1 MAICYDEETLGQFV
15 HEATEASPNQAVLI
29 DKFLEDAIEVDVDA
43 IADGESVFIAGI
55 MEHIEMA
62 GVHSGDS
69 SMSIP
74 PYSLSDNQLQKIR
87 EATRAL
93 ARELNVRGLMNIQF
107 AVKGSTVYV
116 LEVNPRASR
125 TSPFVSKAIGI
136 PLAKIAARV
145 MVGRKLKEFGLP
157 AEVEP
162 NHFSIKESVFP
173 FRKFPGVDII
183 RGPEMKS
190 TGEVMG
196 IDVDFGRA
204 YAKAEMAAGHRLPT
218 SGNVFISVKDSD
230 KRDIIYIAKRLEDL
244 GFHIVATSGTA
255 RVLQRNGISVRPVF
269 KIKEGRPNPI
279 DLAINREIDL
289 IINTP
294 SGKGPKTDEANIR
307 SFAISHDI
315 HVITTIAGAQAAVN
329 AIEAIRKRKLE
340 VRAMQDYHP
349 AYGNPA
355 ATAAG
360 QAQ

>member
-1 MAICYDEETLGQFV
+1 
-15 HEATEASPNQAVLI
+15 
-29 DKFLEDAIEVDVDA
+29 
-43 IADGESVFIAGI
+43 
-55 MEHIEMA
+55 
-62 GVHSGDS
+62 
-69 SMSIP
+69 MSIP
-74 PYSLSDNQLQKIR
+74 PFSLSDTQLRTIR

-107 AVKGSTVYV
+107 AVKGSMVYV

-125 TSPFVSKAIGI
+125 TTPFVSKAIGI
-136 PLAKIAARV
+136 PLAKIASRI
-145 MVGRKLKEFGLP
+145 MVGRKIKEFNLP
-157 AEVEP
+157 EEIEP

-173 FRKFPGVDII
+173 FRKFAGVDII

-204 YAKAEMAAGHRLPT
+204 YAKAELAAGHRLPS

-230 KRDIIYIAKRLEDL
+230 KRDVIYIAKRLEDL
-244 GFHIVATSGTA
+244 GFHIIATSGTA
-255 RVLQRNGISVRPVF
+255 RVLQRNGISVRSIY

-279 DLAINREIDL
+279 DLTINREIDL

-329 AIEAIRKRKLE
+329 AIESMRKRTLE

-349 AYGNPA
+349 SYRNM
-355 ATAAG
+355 ATTETG
-360 QAQ
+360 HTR

>member
-1 MAICYDEETLGQFV
+1 VWSQEELKQFTSNAAIV
-15 HEATEASPNQAVLI
+15 SPDHPVVI
-29 DKFLEDAIEVDVDA
+29 SKFMLNSLEVDVDA
-43 IADGESVFIAGI
+43 IADGETVFIGGV

-74 PYSLSDNQLQKIR
+74 PFSLSDTQLRTIR

-93 ARELNVRGLMNIQF
+93 AQELNVRGLMNIQF

-136 PLAKIAARV
+136 PLAKIASRV
-145 MVGRKLKEFGLP
+145 MVGRKIKEFGLP
-157 AEVEP
+157 GEIEP

-173 FRKFPGVDII
+173 FRKFAGVDII

-204 YAKAEMAAGHRLPT
+204 YAKAELAAGHRLPS

-230 KRDIIYIAKRLEDL
+230 KRDVIYIAKRLEDL
-244 GFHIVATSGTA
+244 GFHIIATSGTA
-255 RVLQRNGISVRPVF
+255 RVLQRNGISARSIF

-279 DLAINREIDL
+279 DLTINREIDL

-307 SFAISHDI
+307 SFAIAHDI

-329 AIEAIRKRKLE
+329 AIESMRKRTLE

-349 AYGNPA
+349 SYRNTA
-355 ATAAG
+355 ATEAG
-360 QAQ
+360 HTRQL